1 MACRI
6 TKPKDPAA
14 AAGDDKKPH
23 PNSTEAKAAKKLADD
38 LADARHVLRRSGKDM
53 AEVDKLTDGG
63 ILMLAEQQ
71 RAIDRL
77 AGEKGSQRKD
87 ADPRTPRPADPAA
100 RSTKGTG
107 EGSDD
112 LLPPDPADD
121 DPLADPSPKPQTA
134 GLPASLRTHLEEL
147 NETDPE
153 LAKTSRGL
161 FRAVREHYQAESKA
175 AKQEVTELETDLKG
189 ALDLLAKAR
198 LDLAFRDLAKDY
210 PQLAEPEA
218 QDAMTKAYRQ
228 RWDPDFTKVLGDPKL
243 LTDDLKA
250 LAFLSYGNGKATHEP
265 DSQNSRG
272 QPATPGTTGRGGPQ
286 TNLSKRDALLESARI
301 QARTDLSDAQKQAEI
316 ARLKSR
322 VV

>member
-1 MACRI
+1 MPDTTAPGASGQVAPSSSTANPSAGTGPGAATQAAPSQAASTQAAESTRRE
-6 TKPKDPAA
+6 TLLKSAREFVAKRGGTGGEGGRESTQAGTGTTGTAAGDQKPASPGRPPTHPQDPAA

-134 GLPASLRTHLEEL
+134 GLPASRSVTPVRVAATSPAARNVKSDIMTTRSHHDQFSERPHRLSGKSLGHRNPAATGSTRPAIATAHRPAGEFLENISL
-147 NETDPE
+147 IYLP
-153 LAKTSRGL
+153 S
-161 FRAVREHYQAESKA
+161 
-175 AKQEVTELETDLKG
+175 
-189 ALDLLAKAR
+189 
-198 LDLAFRDLAKDY
+198 
-210 PQLAEPEA
+210 
-218 QDAMTKAYRQ
+218 
-228 RWDPDFTKVLGDPKL
+228 
-243 LTDDLKA
+243 
-250 LAFLSYGNGKATHEP
+250 
-265 DSQNSRG
+265 
-272 QPATPGTTGRGGPQ
+272 
-286 TNLSKRDALLESARI
+286 
-301 QARTDLSDAQKQAEI
+301 
-316 ARLKSR
+316 
-322 VV
+322 